1 MAEIFPELQQVRT
14 PAELGQAA
22 RRHRKS
28 RHLTQVRVAGL
39 TNISIG
45 FLSDFE
51 NGKPTA
57 EIGKVLGTLNTMGLD
72 VYIAPRGVLRQ
83 VSKTPDD
90 RS

>member
-1 MAEIFPELQQVRT
+1 MAETFPELQQVRT
-14 PAELGQAA
+14 PAELGQAV

-28 RHLTQVRVAGL
+28 RSLTQVKVAGL
-39 TNISIG
+39 TNVSIG

-57 EIGKVLGTLNTMGLD
+57 EIGKILGTLNTMGLD
-72 VYIAPRGVLRQ
+72 VYIAPRGHLTRVMN
-83 VSKTPDD
+83 TEYD